1 MKKKLR
7 PIYWKKGVLFLLEQR
22 LLPFREKWVKCD
34 TVEKVAR
41 AIEDMTVRG
50 APAIGVTAGYGVTV
64 GALRSKSRTPSVFK
78 TEMEKAIARLRKTRP
93 TAVNLFW
100 ALDRM
105 HEKLIRLVGKDV
117 SIQKRELEREALAI
131 HREDEVLC
139 AHLGKYGSQLL
150 KGCRNVLTH
159 CNTGALATG
168 GDGTA
173 LAGITKA
180 AKKNKKLHVW
190 VDETRPYLQGAR
202 LTAYE
207 VAHAGIDFHLIT
219 DNMAA
224 SLMGQKKVD
233 AVIVGADRIVANG
246 DTANK
251 IGTYALAVLAKVHR
265 IPFYVSAPTT
275 TLDLSKKTGKE
286 IVIEQRNPRE
296 VTHPQGVAIAK
307 GEWPVYNPS
316 FDVTPGRLIT
326 AIITETGIRRAPYRV
341 SLKEALLKAK
351 THPPTIDRRR

>member
-1 MKKKLR
+1 MTPQKLR
-7 PIYWKKGVLFLLEQR
+7 PILWKKGTLHLLEQR
-22 LLPFREKWVKCD
+22 LLPFQEKWVKCD

-50 APAIGVTAGYGVTV
+50 APAIGITAAYGVAV
-64 GALRSKSRTPSVFK
+64 AALRSKAKAPLAFK
-78 TEMEKAIARLRKTRP
+78 RDVEKAILRLRKTRP

-105 HEKLIRLVGKDV
+105 QLRLKEMTGADP
-117 SIQKRELEREALAI
+117 SDQGRWLEREALEI
-131 HREDEVLC
+131 HKEDEALC
-139 AHLGKYGSQLL
+139 GRLGKHGARLL
-150 KGCRNVLTH
+150 AGCRNVLTH

-173 LAGITKA
+173 LSAITTA
-180 AKKNKKLHVW
+180 ARKNRKLHVW

-219 DNMAA
+219 DNMSA
-224 SLMGQKKVD
+224 SLMKQGKVD

-251 IGTYALAVLAKVHR
+251 IGTYALAVLAKAHG

-275 TLDLSKKTGKE
+275 TLDLAKSSGKE

-307 GEWPVYNPS
+307 EDYPVYNPS
-316 FDVTPGRLIT
+316 FDVTPGELIT
-326 AIITETGIRRAPYRV
+326 AIVMETGICRAPYRR
-341 SLKEALLKAK
+341 SLRSALAQS
-351 THPPTIDRRR
+351 RASA